1 MNADKE
7 MFMNN
12 CENPPMDKHE
22 LLRKISEVGFYAV
35 DLNLYIDN
43 FPDNAQAVKDYK
55 AIAKALNNLKD
66 IYERY
71 YGPLKNFGDSEFP
84 GQWNYV
90 NEPWPWEN

>member
-1 MNADKE
+1 

>member
-66 IYERY
+66 IYEKY